1 MSRIVWPE
9 KSLAQLVRKLAE
21 PQNGNGKHETKSV
34 PVVNYPPELFWD
46 SALNGPALTAQS
58 IRGFNA
64 YAISALAY
72 ACMRYRSTK
81 FIEAPLWVAEEN
93 KDGADTWVKDSP
105 LSELLERPNPDM
117 EMSDLLEITSLYMDT
132 DGRCLWVKSRD
143 RGKRVGAL
151 YPFPSSDFA
160 ASSANGQMYGRFT
173 VMTASGKKDYAP
185 DDVIFFKNVDPRN
198 PLNGLGPLSAA
209 LSHLNI
215 SEEMRLAIT
224 AALRN
229 TIMPGA
235 AVFVEGMDDEADRQR
250 FKAEV
255 NANFA
260 GAQNKGKLMVLE
272 NVQKDGF
279 KLFERS
285 LKEMDLGPIQ
295 QDIEAAVCSCF
306 QVHPAV
312 IGTKLGLT
320 ANSGLADTIKPATEL
335 FYDMFL
341 FPTWNKFER
350 TLTRSLLREVDDN
363 PMHRLKFVTDGV
375 RFLKDDLGERTTEA
389 SAAQGYWTLNEQRT
403 HTGKPALDP
412 RDPRGDEITSKVAP
426 AVATATATEPAK
438 VSKNT
443 AEYPTGKEEAA
454 EKADSIATQV
464 KADARNRLWRRFDVK
479 ARRQERPYE
488 DEAQKQFEHERADVY
503 KRLSGSSDAT
513 INAALDKIRAA
524 YTRKDGQY
532 HAEWLK
538 RYESLISETVRVAG
552 EDLGAELGFDF
563 NLENPRVQVA
573 IMNRTNHLAGNVT
586 TTTYDQI
593 KETVKTSRS
602 DGEGIGVLAKRI
614 RDDVF
619 GGEITKAR
627 ATMIARTE
635 TIGALNQGEA
645 VAAAESGII
654 RSKSWLSQGDARVRD
669 GHAIDDET
677 VPLDGFFS
685 NGLEYPGDERGD
697 AANVI
702 NCRCTVL
709 YSDEAIT

>member
-9 KSLAQLVRKLAE
+9 KSLAQLVGKLAE

-81 FIEAPLWVAEEN
+81 LIEAPLWVAEEN
-93 KDGADTWVKDSP
+93 ADGADSWVKDSP

-160 ASSANGQMYGRFT
+160 VSSANGQLYGRFT
-173 VMTASGKKDYAP
+173 VMTASGKKDYTP
-185 DDVIFFKNVDPRN
+185 DEVIFFKNVDPRN
-198 PLNGLGPLSAA
+198 PLEGMGPLSAA

-215 SEEMRLAIT
+215 SEDMRLAIT

-235 AVFVEGMDDEADRQR
+235 AVFVEGMDDEGDRQR

-335 FYDMFL
+335 FYDMYL
-341 FPTWNKFER
+341 FPTWNKIER

-403 HTGKPALDP
+403 HTGKPALDAK
-412 RDPRGDEITSKVAP
+412 DPRGEEIAGKVPVVTPSEPPGA
-426 AVATATATEPAK
+426 AGKAATVANDDTKFDPSQPRDDLSTE
-438 VSKNT
+438 T
-443 AEYPTGKEEAA
+443 
-454 EKADSIATQV
+454 
-464 KADARNRLWRRFDVK
+464 KADARNRLWTKFDVK
-479 ARRQERPYE
+479 ARRQEAPYE
-488 DEAQKQFEHERADVY
+488 AQAQAQFEREKADVY

-513 INAALDKIRAA
+513 INAALEKIRAA

-538 RYESLISETVRVAG
+538 RYEALISETVKVAG

-563 NLENPRVQVA
+563 NLANPRVQIA

-593 KETVKTSRS
+593 KETVKTSRTA
-602 DGEGIGVLAKRI
+602 GEGISELSKRI

-619 GGEITKAR
+619 GGDITKAR
-627 ATMIARTE
+627 ATTIARTE

-645 VAAAESGII
+645 MAARESGII
-654 RSKSWLSQGDARVRD
+654 RSKEWLAQGDQRVRESHAEID
-669 GHAIDDET
+669 GTRTA
-677 VPLDGFFS
+677 LDGLFG
-685 NGLEYPGDERGD
+685 NGLEYPGDERGTAD
-697 AANVI
+697 EVI

-709 YSDEAIT
+709 YSDEEAT